1 MLYKIINYQYTIIKH
16 IWSLLINVFSNN
28 NENMYIVMLSNNN
41 YHYTVISDITEINRF
56 SCW

>member
-28 NENMYIVMLSNNN
+28 NENMHIVMLSNNN

>member
-16 IWSLLINVFSNN
+16 IWSLLMNVFSNN
-28 NENMYIVMLSNNN
+28 NENMHIVMLSNNN